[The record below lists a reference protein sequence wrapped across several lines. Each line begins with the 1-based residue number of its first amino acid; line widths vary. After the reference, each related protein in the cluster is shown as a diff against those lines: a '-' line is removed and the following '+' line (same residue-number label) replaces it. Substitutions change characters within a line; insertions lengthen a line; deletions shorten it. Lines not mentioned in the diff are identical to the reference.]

1 MTIGGALE
9 VGALVTYRGWQT
21 ACHGLVFRITAVQ
34 LGRYD
39 IALEGGSRDLVLV
52 NVRSAALEVHA
63 VRRAARE
70 PGDHAQ

>member
-21 ACHGLVFRITAVQ
+21 ACHGLLFRITAVQ

-39 IALEGGSRDLVLV
+39 IALEGGSRNLVLV
-52 NVRSAALEVHA
+52 NVQPAALTPVP
-63 VRRAARE
+63 AAG
-70 PGDHAQ
+70 PMTPTPTP